1 MYRARLLNS
10 FQKQEKKLNAEVK
23 EGVIEAVEEIL
34 SDPYSGV
41 DLKGNL
47 RGYRDKRVGKYR
59 IVYKIDESEKR
70 VIFFDVDLRKRVY
83 NRLKRRKQFSC
94 I

>member
-10 FQKQEKKLNAEVK
+10 FLKQEKKLNAEVK
-23 EGVIEAVEEIL
+23 ERVIGAVEEIL

-59 IVYKIDESEKR
+59 IVYKIDESEKKS
-70 VIFFDVDLRKRVY
+70 DLLR
-83 NRLKRRKQFSC
+83 C
-94 I
+94 

>member
-10 FQKQEKKLNAEVK
+10 FLKQEKKLNAEVK
-23 EGVIEAVEEIL
+23 GRVIEAVEEIL

>member
-10 FQKQEKKLNAEVK
+10 FLKQEKKLNANVK
-23 EGVIEAVEEIL
+23 RRVIEAVGEIL

-41 DLKGNL
+41 NLKGDL
-47 RGYRDKRVGKYR
+47 RGYWDKRVGKYR

-70 VIFFDVDLRKRVY
+70 VLFFDVDLRKRVY
-83 NRLKRRKQFSC
+83 NRLKRR
-94 I
+94 

>member
-1 MYRARLLNS
+1 MYRARLLNN
-10 FQKQEKKLNAEVK
+10 FLKQEKKLNAEVK
-23 EGVIEAVEEIL
+23 DRVIEAVEGIL

-47 RGYRDKRVGKYR
+47 RGYRDKRIGKYR

-83 NRLKRRKQFSC
+83 NRLKKRKQFSC